1 MNSLFNI
8 EELAL
13 FELNSVH
20 RLFPYMNIFMA
31 FFGQKAIILFIALLD
46 APLNSKTNPFQLNF
60 TIDSYFSISGH
71 DVAFF
76 CHTYCIKQFNL
87 IHIPLSLI
95 FLALSVSDSHFPLLF
110 PLEPVARLGICLLCL
125 AYTQTALAPFH
136 SLSLFL
142 FLCVC
147 VCHANEGRHK
157 TYRLPLFSVRFPF
170 FMA

>member
-1 MNSLFNI
+1 
-8 EELAL
+8 
-13 FELNSVH
+13 
-20 RLFPYMNIFMA
+20 MA
-31 FFGQKAIILFIALLD
+31 FLGQKAIILFIALLD
-46 APLNSKTNPFQLNF
+46 APLNSETNPFQLNF
-60 TIDSYFSISGH
+60 AIDSADSISGH

-95 FLALSVSDSHFPLLF
+95 FLALSVSGSHFPFPF

-125 AYTQTALAPFH
+125 AYRQTALTPFH
-136 SLSLFL
+136 SLSLSPS
-142 FLCVC
+142 VC